1 MTRRWALALSGVVVA
16 AALAGCSG
24 QSLNTNGVTVL
35 VGERANGGMAAQG
48 GGRLEV
54 LDGCLGASGDVIV
67 WPFGTEVV
75 DDDPLTI
82 QIPEDGSFA
91 VGDEMT
97 VAGGY
102 VLEHS
107 STARDAGPFEIAG
120 VTIPTACAENDI
132 FLAT

>member
-1 MTRRWALALSGVVVA
+1 MTRRWGLTLSGVVVA

-54 LDGCLGASGDVIV
+54 LDGCLGASGTVIV
-67 WPFGTEVV
+67 WPFGTEIV
-75 DDDPLTI
+75 DNDPITI
-82 QIPEDGSFA
+82 DIPENGTFA
-91 VGDEMT
+91 LGDDVT
-97 VAGGY
+97 VSGGY

-107 STARDAGPFEIAG
+107 STARESGPFEVAG
-120 VTIPTACAENDI
+120 VTVPRGCAEHDI